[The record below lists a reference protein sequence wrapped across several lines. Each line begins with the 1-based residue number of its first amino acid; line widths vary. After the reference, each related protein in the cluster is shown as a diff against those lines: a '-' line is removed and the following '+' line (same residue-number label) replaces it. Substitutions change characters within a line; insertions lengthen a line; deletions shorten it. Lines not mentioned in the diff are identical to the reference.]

1 MSAASPSTVAA
12 PSGGRR
18 GAQIAAGVVLICL
31 AALAA
36 YAMFSGP
43 TTVRLPA
50 QQQVAPTR
58 TAPPTYEP
66 EGQERGSHD

>member
-1 MSAASPSTVAA
+1 MSAASSPTVAA

-18 GAQIAAGVVLICL
+18 GTQIAAAVVLICL

-50 QQQVAPTR
+50 QPQAAPTR
-58 TAPPTYEP
+58 TAPPTFES
-66 EGQERGSHD
+66 EGQERESRD